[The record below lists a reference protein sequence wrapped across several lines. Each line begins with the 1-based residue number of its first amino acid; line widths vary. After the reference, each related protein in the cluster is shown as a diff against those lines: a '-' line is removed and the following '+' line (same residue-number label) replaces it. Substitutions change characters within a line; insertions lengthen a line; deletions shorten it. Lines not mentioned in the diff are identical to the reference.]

1 MSTHKYAQ
9 GKWEVRLP
17 TGERIPEYI
26 LGGNGRYIVVT
37 PSGQLPVI
45 KSLGKAA
52 DAALAHYERTRV
64 LAYDKICHIHVG
76 D

>member
-1 MSTHKYAQ
+1 MSTHKYAS
-9 GKWEVRLP
+9 GKWDVRLP

-26 LGGNGRYIVVT
+26 MGGNGRYIVVT

-45 KSLGKAA
+45 KSLAKAA

-64 LAYDKICHIHVG
+64 LSFNKIIHVS
-76 D
+76 